1 MQDDRKYAF
10 SKNYQKII
18 LWVIGLFLMITQAF
32 LLLLKKDLSI
42 IKIYL
47 WKKDIQEI
55 FELSRKLNK

>member
-47 WKKDIQEI
+47 WKKDIQE
-55 FELSRKLNK
+55 FLN